1 MYFFC
6 IFIGN
11 YGKNKL
17 TYLDIA
23 QAKRLHGTFRF
34 IDNPCALNDGGEFQK
49 SHTTKFT
56 PSNRY

>member
-6 IFIGN
+6 IFIG
-11 YGKNKL
+11 KNKF

-23 QAKRLHGTFRF
+23 QAKGFHGAFRF
-34 IDNPCALNDGGEFQK
+34 IDDLYALNDEEEFQK

-56 PSNRY
+56 PSNWY